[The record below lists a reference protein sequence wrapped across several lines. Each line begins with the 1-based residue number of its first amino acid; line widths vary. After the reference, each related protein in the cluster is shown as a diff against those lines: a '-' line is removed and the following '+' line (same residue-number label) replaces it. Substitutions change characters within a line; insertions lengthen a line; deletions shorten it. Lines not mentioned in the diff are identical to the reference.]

1 MVNAQTRFLFGLF
14 VHPKKFGQKNEK
26 ATNFTPFSTTF
37 ILIDYKHHI
46 PRLRCEINLTQ
57 NI

>member
-1 MVNAQTRFLFGLF
+1 MENAHTRFLFGLF
-14 VHPKKFGQKNEK
+14 VHQKKIGQENEM
-26 ATNFTPFSTTF
+26 ATNFTTFSTTF